1 MREMREETGLTVQ
14 PGRLIGQVQRPGLA
28 GDVIDIKDYAATVI
42 GGTLRP
48 GDDAADA
55 RWVDSE
61 DLSLLAVTEG
71 LVEALTEWGVLRQ
84 EPALSSHFS
93 SDSFSSYPSGWG
105 ADGAS
110 PPFPPERSQLEGYQ
124 QVNVG

>member
-1 MREMREETGLTVQ
+1 MMTRGQVRRRRGGLSRSSISAKTAAVIADRWSGGKGRRLTGLA
-14 PGRLIGQVQRPGLA
+14 A

-55 RWVDSE
+55 RWVDPE
-61 DLSLLAVTEG
+61 DLGVLAVTEG

-84 EPALSSHFS
+84 EPA
-93 SDSFSSYPSGWG
+93 
-105 ADGAS
+105 
-110 PPFPPERSQLEGYQ
+110 
-124 QVNVG
+124 